1 MSKQLNTTLL
11 QTKDILEKIS
21 ESYTAI
27 QNSTRKFNDSL
38 SADSLQKWVV
48 PENIYM
54 QVRDAI
60 KAQSMAVE
68 KQAQIFF
75 DNIYRQVK
83 YTKKELFAL
92 DGMMKIRDQASTT
105 FYKSYFE
112 LEAKKRKAIQAGQF
126 LKTIGDPRNIAD
138 LPKDELAKN
147 SLLSHSLMFPEE
159 NEKLKD
165 MQNVFAYINH
175 QTALELAGYRD
186 ARTRRYI
193 RVFTQMANLQI
204 QLATEV
210 SIISRRNWR
219 ISTP

>member
-1 MSKQLNTTLL
+1 MQA
-11 QTKDILEKIS
+11 KDIIEKIAD
-21 ESYTAI
+21 SYAAI
-27 QNSTRKFNDSL
+27 QTATRKFNDTL
-38 SADSLQKWVV
+38 SADSLQKWIV

-60 KAQSMAVE
+60 KVQSACIE
-68 KQAQIFF
+68 KQAQIYF

-92 DGMMKIRDQASTT
+92 EGMMKMRDQASTT
-105 FYKSYFE
+105 FYKTYFD

-165 MQNVFAYINH
+165 MQNVFAYVNH

-186 ARTRRYI
+186 AKTRRYI

-210 SIISRRNWR
+210 IGI
-219 ISTP
+219 

>member
-1 MSKQLNTTLL
+1 MQA
-11 QTKDILEKIS
+11 KDIIEKIAD
-21 ESYTAI
+21 SYAAI
-27 QNSTRKFNDSL
+27 QTATRKFNDTL

-60 KAQSMAVE
+60 KVQSACIE
-68 KQAQIFF
+68 KQAQIYF

-92 DGMMKIRDQASTT
+92 EGMMKMRDQASTT
-105 FYKSYFE
+105 FYKTYFD

-165 MQNVFAYINH
+165 MQNVFAYVNH

-186 ARTRRYI
+186 AKTRRYI

-210 SIISRRNWR
+210 IQV
-219 ISTP
+219 